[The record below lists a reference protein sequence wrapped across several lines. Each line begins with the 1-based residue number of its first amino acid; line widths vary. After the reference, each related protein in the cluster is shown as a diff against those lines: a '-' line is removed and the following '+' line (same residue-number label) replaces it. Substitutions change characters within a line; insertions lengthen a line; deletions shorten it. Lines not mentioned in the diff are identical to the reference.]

1 MVQLEGDKE
10 FHQIDDLEH
19 KLYDPKEIGD
29 DLAFHHIQNHKG
41 DDIPTNWGENVP
53 IITASDKNEGGY
65 SFGTKVLFVAMGI
78 LCVTLAFTAWRV
90 LSSRNVVSSAS
101 IDITIDSKPYVD
113 GGEATPFSVSVL
125 NRNTIALQSAV
136 LTVSYEKGVGAQDE
150 MEKVYEKR
158 VMGTISPNTLKKEDM
173 IITLYGAEADTRN
186 ISVKL
191 EYKVAGANA
200 TFDKTV
206 TTSVVLK
213 TPPLAVHI
221 KGPTTLVQGQEG
233 TFTLTV
239 SNNTSAEINNS
250 IVSLSLPT
258 AFILR
263 SANPPANSRST
274 KWNLP
279 SIAPGAT
286 TTILVY
292 GSFNGEPGEVDTIKA
307 SVGGGGGAN
316 QIGVIYSQEV
326 LSVSIT
332 PPLLSLSVRMET
344 DRGSAEN
351 LRYGDKASIYIFYKN
366 ESDKTLTLASVVATI
381 SGNAA
386 VLSGVSS
393 DVGYY
398 NSTNRTVTWNSAT
411 NVELGS
417 VAPGASGELRMYV
430 PIVSKGTNSP
440 KLTLT
445 VDGAGSLITKDDT
458 ATEVTKNWVVQ
469 GSATFNAW
477 TMYKNPSFVNTGT
490 VPPKANINTTYSAHL
505 VVSAQNA
512 LINSKVSFIL
522 PAYVNYTG
530 VSATNTNI
538 TYDERT
544 RTVVWNIGNIG
555 AGAVVSNNIQLSVR
569 PSESHVGQTPPIT
582 SGVTLEADEAD
593 SRAHIRMV
601 TSALTTDISREQGSV
616 DLSHVVSN

>member
-1 MVQLEGDKE
+1 MAQPEDKE

-19 KLYDPKEIGD
+19 KLYDPKEAGGD
-29 DLAFHHIQNHKG
+29 LSFHHIQNHKG

-78 LCVTLAFTAWRV
+78 LCITLAFTAWRV

-101 IDITIDSKPYVD
+101 IDVTVDSKPYVD

-125 NRNTIALQSAV
+125 NRNTIALESAT

-158 VMGTISPNTLKKEDM
+158 ILGTIPPNTLKKEDM

-213 TPPLAVHI
+213 TPPLAVHV

-233 TFTLTV
+233 TFTLSV
-239 SNNTSAEINNS
+239 SNNTSAEISNS
-250 IVSLSLPT
+250 VVSLSLPT
-258 AFILR
+258 TFTLR

-274 KWNLP
+274 KWNLS

-286 TTILVY
+286 TTITFY

-307 SVGGGGGAN
+307 SVGGGDSGAN
-316 QIGVIYSQEV
+316 QIGVIYSQEA

-332 PPLLSLSVRMET
+332 PPLLSLTVRMET

-351 LRYGDKASIYIFYKN
+351 LRYGDKASIHIFYKN
-366 ESDKTLTLASVVATI
+366 ESNKTLTLASVVATI

-393 DVGYY
+393 DAGYY
-398 NSTNRTVTWNSAT
+398 NSINRTVTWNSAT
-411 NVELGS
+411 NVELDS
-417 VAPGASGELRMYV
+417 VLPGASGELRMSV
-430 PIVSKGTNSP
+430 PIVNKGTNSP
-440 KLTLT
+440 KLVLT
-445 VDGAGSLITKDDT
+445 VEGAGSLVTKDDT
-458 ATEVTKNWVVQ
+458 ATEVTKTWVVQ

-477 TMYKNPSFVNTGT
+477 AMYKNPSFANTGPL
-490 VPPKANINTTYSAHL
+490 PPKANINTTYSAHL

-530 VSATNTNI
+530 VSATGTNI

-544 RTVVWNIGNIG
+544 RTVVWNIGNVG
-555 AGAVVSNNIQLSVR
+555 AGSTVSNDIQLSVR

-593 SRAHIRMV
+593 SKAHIRMV
-601 TSALTTDISREQGSV
+601 TSALTTDLYREQGSV
-616 DLSHVVSN
+616 DISHVVSN